1 MIYTLI
7 NALTSIEIQSV
18 KNFIFFIIIAFSPI
32 TFLSAQNTLTQKS
45 DDKYYATGVEL
56 IDKEKYG
63 AARHAFE
70 QYLKYSEKE
79 DVKAIEAEYYIAYSA
94 LRLYHADGEKLVENF
109 IHRYEE
115 HPKALQAYYEMGNFY
130 FREKNYSKAIK
141 YFEKVNVQG
150 LSEKQGEETRFKL
163 AYAHFSRKEFAKAL
177 EQFNQIKISEN
188 RYTYAASYYAG
199 YIAYRDGA
207 YNDALRD
214 LKRAEKNDAY
224 AAIVPYMITNVY
236 YKQEDYEGMLQ
247 YAENAVK
254 RSNIQNEEEIFLLIA
269 EAYYRKGDYAKAAT
283 NFEDYLANKRGKPDA
298 EVLYRIGYAQYMSG
312 KNEAAIDNFKQVAS
326 IGDTLGQFASY
337 YLGELYIKEDN
348 KIFASTAFDVASK
361 QNFSPE
367 IKEQAL
373 FKLGK
378 VNFDIG
384 KYDEAIVVLST
395 YLKTYTKAKDVAE
408 ANELLSEAYLN
419 SNDYTQALKHI
430 ESLPV
435 KSDRVK
441 RAYQKVAFYKG
452 TEYFNDAKFY
462 NAVQMFEKSLEY
474 PLDKSFVVMAHFWSG
489 EAYNTGKKYDEAI
502 NDYAAVFRN
511 AEENNLYF
519 LKARYGIG
527 YAYFNKKEYG
537 KALPHFQAYVSKL
550 QNASNKLFYK
560 DAVIR
565 LADCYY
571 TTKAYSNALRY
582 YDEAIKEKNPE
593 IDYAFYQKGVIQGME
608 GNYANAK
615 ANLNTVVK
623 QYPNSRYA
631 DDAVF
636 ELAQLEFEQGNYE
649 AAINGFAT
657 LVRTKPQSEFVPY
670 ALLRSA
676 IAYTN
681 LQRYENALKDYK
693 AILDQFLTHELASS
707 AISGMQQVLTQL
719 GRTDEFDRYLSQYKI
734 ANPDDASLSSIEY
747 EAAKNLYF
755 NQQYDKAVPA
765 FKDYVRQYANTAPA
779 YEAKF
784 YIAES
789 YFRLDKISDA
799 IAYYEQV
806 IEENKITQTS
816 RAIQRVAE
824 LSLQGKNYDKA
835 IQYFNELASI
845 ARSKREQYSA
855 WSGLMEAY
863 FQKSQFDSVAY
874 YGQLILD
881 KGNVN
886 ANAESRANL
895 YLGKAAYSQGN
906 NNEAMDYF
914 LTTLNT
920 AKDENGAE
928 AQWMVAEIQ
937 YKAGDYQ
944 KSIETLYDLNTN
956 FSAYEHWLGKSFLLI
971 ADNYVA
977 LDEEFQARA
986 TLNSL
991 VEKSPLKEIVD
1002 SAKAKL
1008 KQLDEMEANKRAE
1021 EPTVDTTTFQIIE

>member
-1 MIYTLI
+1 M
-7 NALTSIEIQSV
+7 
-18 KNFIFFIIIAFSPI
+18 KNFIFFIIAFFSI
-32 TFLSAQNTLTQKS
+32 TFLSAQNTLTQIS
-45 DDKYYATGVEL
+45 ADKHYTTGVEL

-70 QYLKYSEKE
+70 HYLKSSEKE
-79 DVKAIEAEYYIAYSA
+79 DVKAVEATYYIAYSA

-109 IHRYEE
+109 IHEHE
-115 HPKALQAYYEMGNFY
+115 DHPKALQAYYEMGNFY
-130 FREKNYSKAIK
+130 FGEKNYSKAIK
-141 YFEKVNVQG
+141 YLEQVNVQH
-150 LSEKQGEETRFKL
+150 LPKKQGEETRFKL
-163 AYAHFSRKEFAKAL
+163 AYAHFSRKEFEKAL
-177 EQFNQIKISEN
+177 AQFNQIKTSEN
-188 RYTYAASYYAG
+188 RYTHAASYYAG
-199 YIAYRDGA
+199 FIAYRDGA
-207 YNDALRD
+207 YETALQD

-236 YKQEDYEGMLQ
+236 YRQKDYEGMLQ
-247 YAENAVK
+247 YAEQVVK
-254 RSNIQNEEEIFLLIA
+254 RPNIQNEEEIYLLIA
-269 EAYYRKGDYAKAAT
+269 EAYYRKGNYAKAVE
-283 NFEDYLANKRGKPDA
+283 NFEDYQANKKGKPEAD
-298 EVLYRIGYAQYMSG
+298 VLYRIGYAQYMIG
-312 KNEAAIDNFKQVAS
+312 KNDSAIDNLKQVAS

-348 KIFASTAFDVASK
+348 KIFASAAFDVASK
-361 QNFSPE
+361 QDFSPQ

-378 VNFDIG
+378 VYFDIG
-384 KYDEAIVVLST
+384 KYDEAIAVLST
-395 YLKTYTKAKDVAE
+395 YLKVYAKAKDVPE

-430 ESLPV
+430 ESLPT

-452 TEYFNDAKFY
+452 TEYFNNAKFY

-474 PLDKSFVVMAHFWSG
+474 PMDKTFVIMAHFWSG

-511 AEENNLYF
+511 SNENDIYF

-527 YAYFNKKEYG
+527 YAYFNKKDYA
-537 KALPHFQAYVSKL
+537 KALPHFQAYVNKL

-571 TTKAYSNALRY
+571 TTKAYGSALRY

-593 IDYAFYQKGVIQGME
+593 TDYAYYQKGVIQGIE
-608 GNYANAK
+608 RNYPSAK
-615 ANLNTVVK
+615 TNLNVVVK

-631 DDAVF
+631 DDAIF

-649 AAINGFAT
+649 AAINGFTSLIKA
-657 LVRTKPQSEFVPY
+657 KPQSEFVPY

-676 IAYTN
+676 IANTN
-681 LQRYENALKDYK
+681 LQRHEIALKDYK
-693 AILDQFLTHELASS
+693 ALLDQFLTHELASS

-719 GRTDEFDRYLSQYKI
+719 GRTDEFEHYLSQYKI
-734 ANPDDASLSSIEY
+734 ANPDDESLSNIEY

-755 NQQYDKAVPA
+755 NQQYEKAVPA
-765 FKDYVRQYANTAPA
+765 FKDYIKQYANTAPA

-789 YFRLDKISDA
+789 YYRLEKANEA

-806 IEENKITQTS
+806 IEENKITQTP

-824 LSLQGKNYDKA
+824 LSLQHKDFDKA
-835 IQYFNELASI
+835 IRYFNDLASI

-863 FQKSQFDSVAY
+863 FQKDKFDSVSY

-895 YLGKAAYSQGN
+895 YLGKAAYSRGD

-928 AQWMVAEIQ
+928 AQWLLAKIQ
-937 YKAGDYQ
+937 YQAGDYQ

-956 FSAYEHWLGKSFLLI
+956 FSAYEYWLGKSFLLI
-971 ADNYVA
+971 ADNYLA

-991 VEKSPLKEIVD
+991 VEKSPLSEIVE

-1008 KQLDEMEANKRAE
+1008 VQLDEMKVKQKAE
-1021 EPTVDTTTFQIIE
+1021 EPAVDTTTFQIVE